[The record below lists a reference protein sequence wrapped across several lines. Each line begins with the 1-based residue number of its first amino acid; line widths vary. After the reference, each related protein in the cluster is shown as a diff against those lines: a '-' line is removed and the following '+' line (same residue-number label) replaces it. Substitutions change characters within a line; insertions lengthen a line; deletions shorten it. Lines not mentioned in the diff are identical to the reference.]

1 VSRPVPARGREVA
14 RPLDSS
20 LIEIL
25 GPPALLESE
34 DAGAYDAMHDQ
45 VREAVAPTDVIEEI
59 WVRDIVDLVWE
70 TLRLRRLRAKLIDAA
85 RGRALW
91 KLLEDLGVGYTD
103 RNDLVGKWVNRQVGA
118 RKEVDKLLKKA
129 GFDADTIVARTLAAR
144 IDDVEPI
151 DRMIMQGETRRNA
164 VLREIDRRR
173 EAVARRLKD
182 AVAEIEDAE
191 FEDVSHGQ
199 EAA

>member
-1 VSRPVPARGREVA
+1 VRSLEP
-14 RPLDSS
+14 D

-25 GPPALLESE
+25 GPPPLLEGE
-34 DAGAYDAMHDQ
+34 NLDAYNAMHD
-45 VREAVAPTDVIEEI
+45 RARGAVAPADVIEEI

-70 TLRLRRLRAKLIDAA
+70 TVRLRRLKAKLIDGVK
-85 RGRALW
+85 GRALW
-91 KLLEDLGVGYTD
+91 RILEDLGVNAAV
-103 RNDLVGKWVNRQVGA
+103 RSDLVVKWTNRDLAA
-118 RKEVDKLLKKA
+118 RKEVARLLKKA
-129 GFDADTIVARTLAAR
+129 GFDAETIAARTLALR
-144 IDDVEPI
+144 IDDVERI
-151 DRMIMQGETRRNA
+151 DRMIMQGETRWNA
-164 VLREIDRRR
+164 VPREIDRRR